1 MVELKS
7 GETYNGML
15 VNCDAWMN
23 VNLKDVIVT
32 SPVVPS
38 KFCFVL
44 LIIIRRQAIDFGNY
58 PSATFEV

>member
-32 SPVVPS
+32 SPVTS
-38 KFCFVL
+38 HYIISFVNF
-44 LIIIRRQAIDFGNY
+44 IDR
-58 PSATFEV
+58 